1 MTPRGDET
9 GGRRRIG
16 AARGAVPGYAL
27 LLLALLVG
35 TFLAHREGLRS
46 LRLLAL
52 VLAALALWRL
62 VWHDRARLTVSTS
75 ALHVGRPLAEERAVP
90 WHHIRLITV
99 DAAGS
104 EALLRDGERLRLP
117 APRGHLTHGPRAF
130 GGTVAGLRAAIPE
143 SRSEQP
149 ALSAP
154 PAGDWTRRRFALRW
168 AALGLAVAVASS
180 WALRR
185 DHPWEAP
192 WWPGGAAL
200 AHAPDPCVVAEES
213 LADLG
218 LARVPDEGQ
227 PSATGAESFRAE
239 ECRLAHAHAEFA
251 LAYRVFAWRG
261 SAEATPV
268 EAARDWFGWLPY
280 HQGAQDVAGTDW
292 RREDTPGALELSHR
306 AGNVVVTVVRRS
318 WAPEGQPPE
327 AIAEASRLA
336 VDALAALDR

>member
-1 MTPRGDET
+1 MAPRDEGA

-27 LLLALLVG
+27 VLLALLVG
-35 TFLAHREGLRS
+35 AVLAQREGLRS
-46 LRLLAL
+46 LRLVALAL
-52 VLAALALWRL
+52 AAVALWRL
-62 VWHDRARLTVSTS
+62 VWHERARLVVSGS

-130 GGTVAGLRAAIPE
+130 EAAAAGLRAAIPE

-149 ALSAP
+149 AFSAP
-154 PAGDWTRRRFALRW
+154 PAGGWTRRRFALRW
-168 AALGLAVAVASS
+168 TAVGLAVAMAAG

-192 WWPGGAAL
+192 WWPGGEAKAG
-200 AHAPDPCVVAEES
+200 APDPCAVAEES

-218 LARVPDEGQ
+218 LARAPEEGQ
-227 PSATGAESFRAE
+227 PSTTGAESFRVE
-239 ECRLAHAHAEFA
+239 ECRLAHAEAEFT

-268 EAARDWFGWLPY
+268 EAATDWFGWQPY

-292 RREDTPGALELSHR
+292 RREDTPGSLELSHR

-318 WAPEGQPPE
+318 WAPDGQPPE
-327 AIAEASRLA
+327 AIAESSRLA